1 MKGYGISIGVSSREP
16 LKRFAEVIAEAES
29 LGSQAAWLV
38 DFQLGLKDVYVAM
51 TVAAQAT
58 SKILLGPGV
67 TNFVTR
73 HPTVTANAITAV
85 DEVSDG
91 RALLGAGT
99 GATAVFG
106 ANSAP
111 SSLGEVRRWVG
122 VLRGLFSGEETS
134 LGDGGPPVQ
143 LAAARRRIPIYLS
156 ASQPRM
162 LSLAGEIADG
172 VIMMGAADAD
182 FCRWQLEHVY
192 RGLEASGRARTALT
206 VDLFVTM
213 SAGPEEAEAV
223 RDVRAWAVGQAS
235 SFARWKELPPVCVP
249 FTADFERA
257 VSSYHLVEHLSLHAS
272 HNDSISEEFVR
283 WAAIAGS
290 EDQCV
295 ARLEQLAALD
305 IDRVSFALLSGG
317 RSRRL
322 HQLAERIL
330 PRVKGCSP
338 AGA

>member
-1 MKGYGISIGVSSREP
+1 
-16 LKRFAEVIAEAES
+16 VIAEAES
-29 LGSQAAWLV
+29 LGCEAAWVV
-38 DFQLGLKDVYVAM
+38 DFQLGLKDVYAALL
-51 TVAAQAT
+51 VAAGAT
-58 SKILLGPGV
+58 SRILLGPGV

-85 DEVSDG
+85 DELSEG
-91 RALLGAGT
+91 RALLGVGT

-122 VLRGLFSGEETS
+122 VLRGLFTGEETE

-143 LAAARRRIPIYLS
+143 LASAGRQVPIYIS

-162 LSLAGEIADG
+162 LGLAGEIADG
-172 VIMMGAADAD
+172 VIMMGAADAE

-192 RGLEASGRARTALT
+192 RGLEASSRPREALT

-213 SAGPEEAEAV
+213 SAGPDVAAAV

-235 SFARWKELPPVCVP
+235 GFARWKELPPACLP
-249 FTADFERA
+249 YRPDFERA
-257 VSSYHLVEHLSLHAS
+257 RSAYRLVEHLSLHAS

-283 WAAIAGS
+283 WAAIAGT
-290 EDQCV
+290 EDECV
-295 ARLEQLAALD
+295 SRLEKLAALD
-305 IDRVSFALLSGG
+305 IDRISFALLSGG

-322 HQLAERIL
+322 HQLAEGIL
-330 PRVKGCSP
+330 PRVRGFSP
-338 AGA
+338 VGP